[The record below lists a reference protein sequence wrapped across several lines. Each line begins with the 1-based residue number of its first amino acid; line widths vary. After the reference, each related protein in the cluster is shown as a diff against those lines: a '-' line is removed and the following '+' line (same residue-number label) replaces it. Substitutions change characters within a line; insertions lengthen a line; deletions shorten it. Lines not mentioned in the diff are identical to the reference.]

1 MPSGALAK
9 KMLSAYTE
17 IEAWKLDHDIAMD
30 HLDMEETIAWG
41 NRLFQGLSE
50 SEAIWHAHV
59 LEGKIDFVQTEVDEI
74 KANYR
79 AWLEASEGLLQLVK
93 RLEACGHE
101 VAGAVD
107 LRASCAKSRAL
118 LKSDDQFTPA
128 DAVIELRDRA
138 LEEHRAG
145 RCDD

>member
-17 IEAWKLDHDIAMD
+17 IESWKFDHDVAMD

-59 LEGKIDFVQTEVDEI
+59 LEGKIDFAQTEVDEI

-79 AWLEASEGLLQLVK
+79 AWLVASEGLLHLVK
-93 RLEACGHE
+93 KLEACGRE
-101 VAGAVD
+101 VSGAAD
-107 LRASCAKSRAL
+107 FRANCAKARAL
-118 LKSDDQFTPA
+118 LKSDDEFSPSE
-128 DAVIELRDRA
+128 AVIELRDRA

-145 RCDD
+145 RCND

>member
-17 IEAWKLDHDIAMD
+17 IESWKLDRDIAMD

-59 LEGKIDFVQTEVDEI
+59 LEGKIDFQKRPNGHITTPRLRPAARI
-74 KANYR
+74 R
-79 AWLEASEGLLQLVK
+79 RGGASSGE
-93 RLEACGHE
+93 
-101 VAGAVD
+101 
-107 LRASCAKSRAL
+107 
-118 LKSDDQFTPA
+118 
-128 DAVIELRDRA
+128 
-138 LEEHRAG
+138 
-145 RCDD
+145 